1 MTIWKTL
8 LLTIAI
14 VVMLTTPLL
23 AFEGGTYQDYSASA
37 YQEASDFRRVL
48 YFYASWCPTC
58 QATDKKLTQTDIPK
72 DVVVFRVDYDN
83 SGELKTKYGIQYQ
96 DTFVQVDKDSAAV
109 NVWHGQVD
117 TLAKNLK

>member
-1 MTIWKTL
+1 MTIRKTL
-8 LLTIAI
+8 LFTIAI
-14 VVMLTTPLL
+14 VGMLTPPLL

-58 QATDKKLTQTDIPK
+58 QASDKKLTQINIPK
-72 DVVVFRVDYDN
+72 DVVIFRVNYDTAN
-83 SGELKTKYGIQYQ
+83 ELKAKYGIQYQ